1 MGILTMLLPALLP
14 VAADGL
20 KGLFRKLTG
29 GDPAEPQN
37 VEEQIELIRTD
48 TERLRAM
55 AELDRPYGEISRWVA
70 DLRSSFRY
78 LISALIILAATGIG
92 VYVSIEMPDLRKLVF
107 LAFLEMAGG
116 AFSFVF
122 GDRMYRHLKGT
133 LK

>member
-1 MGILTMLLPALLP
+1 MILPALVP
-14 VAADGL
+14 AAADGL

-37 VEEQIELIRTD
+37 VQEQIALLEAGTA
-48 TERLRAM
+48 RLRAM
-55 AELDRPYGEISRWVA
+55 AELDRPHGELSRWVA
-70 DLRSSFRY
+70 DLRASFRY
-78 LISALIILAATGIG
+78 VLSALIILAAVALGA
-92 VYVSIEMPDLRKLVF
+92 YVAAVMPELRKVVF

>member
-1 MGILTMLLPALLP
+1 MGILTMLLPALVP

-37 VEEQIELIRTD
+37 VEEQIDLIRAS
-48 TERLRAM
+48 TERLKAM
-55 AELDRPYGEISRWVA
+55 AELDRPHGEISRWVA
-70 DLRSSFRY
+70 DLRASFRY
-78 LISALIILAATGIG
+78 VLSALIILAATGIG
-92 VYVSIEMPDLRKLVF
+92 VYVAASMPGLREVVF

-122 GDRMYRHLKGT
+122 GDRMYRHLKGAIR
-133 LK
+133 

>member
-1 MGILTMLLPALLP
+1 MGILGMLLPALVP

-20 KGLFRKLTG
+20 KGLFRKFTG

-55 AELDRPYGEISRWVA
+55 AELDRPHGEISRWVA
-70 DLRSSFRY
+70 DLRASFRY
-78 LISALIILAATGIG
+78 VLSALIIVAATGIG
-92 VYVSIEMPDLRKLVF
+92 VYVAAEMPELRKGVF
-107 LAFLEMAGG
+107 LAFLDLAGG

-122 GDRMYRHLKGT
+122 GDRMYRHLKGA
-133 LK
+133 LR

>member
-1 MGILTMLLPALLP
+1 MGILSMLLPALVP

-20 KGLFRKLTG
+20 RGLFRKLTG

-37 VEEQIELIRTD
+37 VEEQLRLMEAG
-48 TERLRAM
+48 TERLKAM

-70 DLRSSFRY
+70 DLRASFRY
-78 LISALIILAATGIG
+78 VLSALIILAAIG
-92 VYVSIEMPDLRKLVF
+92 VGIYVATSMPELRKVVF
-107 LAFLEMAGG
+107 LAFLQMAGA